1 MTVLTR
7 DTPYIRRF
15 EGVRPAWI
23 TSIQRYDEFSI
34 PLTPRQPRWH
44 PDRAPSVAFASRSL
58 PVRDAYEQRSERD
71 TNGTQ
76 SGNNRI
82 CRCQSSSESFPDWA
96 TIIPIEPR
104 ACHANTVR
112 FRTTLGFHPAM
123 PRTAILHDSFEQF
136 KTIGTLTVPRRSSTT
151 SQRWSRSRKVC
162 ARIKHVSPGLW
173 QSCTIAL
180 WNGNVWPRH

>member
-1 MTVLTR
+1 MRREEMTVLTR

-136 KTIGTLTVPRRSSTT
+136 KTIGTL
-151 SQRWSRSRKVC
+151 SRS
-162 ARIKHVSPGLW
+162 P
-173 QSCTIAL
+173 AL
-180 WNGNVWPRH
+180 IHDFTTLIQIT